1 MLPAG
6 ASVPYAV
13 YVPLLSASARANATS
28 KSVPKPELIIPSSTA
43 LVAASTE
50 DAILLLMRIS
60 TRPSSCT
67 ISMGESAEQ
76 AANTDS
82 KTPLIYKI
90 HLFRFISILYIG

>member
-1 MLPAG
+1 MLPAS
-6 ASVPYAV
+6 ASVPCGIRTAV
-13 YVPLLSASARANATS
+13 VGIGTCKRHIQIRTETGINH
-28 KSVPKPELIIPSSTA
+28 SVQYR

-82 KTPLIYKI
+82 KTPSIYKI